1 MLRTLKDL
9 LNSLTEAS
17 SNTSPQD
24 QEHQLQLATA
34 VLLVEVLRAEPTLD
48 AAERA
53 TVVTA
58 LRNKFSLNDNEIAA
72 LIELAQD
79 TAHTAYDYFIE
90 FGHQA
95 NEFTLKEL
103 KPKSSLVGAKKL
115 ATLASQFALRYLLPV
130 GLIGGISYGFAPQ
143 YLVHSL
149 SIALVLCIVQLVL
162 SLKSSKQKGTG
173 RMDLALRDCIETMM
187 RDFQN
192 NAQQIS
198 QEQAIIDSWDDEKT
212 A

>member
-58 LRNKFSLNDNEIAA
+58 LRNKFSLEDNEIAA

-79 TAHTAYDYFIE
+79 TAHTAYDYQRFTS
-90 FGHQA
+90 QL
-95 NEFTLKEL
+95 NERFT
-103 KPKSSLVGAKKL
+103 
-115 ATLASQFALRYLLPV
+115 
-130 GLIGGISYGFAPQ
+130 
-143 YLVHSL
+143 
-149 SIALVLCIVQLVL
+149 
-162 SLKSSKQKGTG
+162 
-173 RMDLALRDCIETMM
+173 
-187 RDFQN
+187 
-192 NAQQIS
+192 
-198 QEQAIIDSWDDEKT
+198 QEQKVMLVESLWQVAYADAHLDAHENHVITKVAGLLHVTHDEYIAAKLRAKET
-212 A
+212 AGLS